1 MTTTLTEPEIIL
13 RALLSGGPRCS
24 REVLAEMAARGIS
37 AKQVRTARER
47 QRIAMHRTGSG
58 KEMRTT
64 WALLPEGG
72 IHAPLSERSS
82 TRAPARLAPGMQP
95 CGSWH
100 RSQGGAQSEPL
111 ALGGQQT
118 PTSAGMASLH
128 PAKVEPQQTS
138 ATPLAVPAGN
148 GWAAGTVSGAAE
160 LNIAEHRRR
169 ETRIRA
175 LRAQGLDASES
186 QAVAD
191 ALATADRQGVLALGS
206 CAQCHW
212 WGTDGCREVR
222 PAVEVHVCW
231 RRRAVIA

>member
-13 RALLSGGPRCS
+13 RALLSAGSRCS
-24 REVLAEMAARGIS
+24 REVLAEMAARGFS

-58 KEMRTT
+58 KDMRTT
-64 WALLPEGG
+64 WALLPSAA
-72 IHAPLSERSS
+72 IHAQAERSS
-82 TRAPARLAPGMQP
+82 TRAPALGAPGTQP
-95 CGSWH
+95 RSSQCGTQGALQMTALALESQQAPTPAGA
-100 RSQGGAQSEPL
+100 RSVHPGTEERQQLSASPL
-111 ALGGQQT
+111 AVHAEKCSVAG
-118 PTSAGMASLH
+118 PTSA
-128 PAKVEPQQTS
+128 
-138 ATPLAVPAGN
+138 AVLK
-148 GWAAGTVSGAAE
+148 T
-160 LNIAEHRRR
+160 AEHRRL

-175 LRAQGLDASES
+175 LRAQGLDPMES

-191 ALATADRQGVLALGS
+191 ALAAADRQGVLALGS

-212 WGTDGCREVR
+212 WGTGGCREVR